1 MGHKN
6 YKINGVKNKFN
17 NFNFGKYLDQTSLDD
32 NANYCQDKGDWM
44 VIKNIYIYKIKKN
57 RYSERAKRKKEW
69 WNSSTTLELM
79 ADTFSIANKIE
90 RGNGKSRANQSI
102 RQLE

>member
-1 MGHKN
+1 
-6 YKINGVKNKFN
+6 
-17 NFNFGKYLDQTSLDD
+17 
-32 NANYCQDKGDWM
+32 M
-44 VIKNIYIYKIKKN
+44 VIQKEKTYI
-57 RYSERAKRKKEW
+57 ERGRKEKKEW
-69 WNSSTTLELM
+69 WNSLTTLELM